1 MEEFEIRATL
11 LRHLEENTPDVAII
25 QEEFRIEGGR
35 ARIDV
40 SVIESELIGYEI
52 KSDKDSFARFPNQIH
67 AYNRVF
73 DRIYLVCGPT
83 HAKLAEDVVPSWWGL
98 IVAERDRAGGI
109 VLNMARDASV
119 NPKQDPFSLASLLW
133 KDEAIGVLTSE
144 QQDIPKRATS
154 HTLWEHIATRIP
166 VEKIKDAVTET
177 LLKRQDYKQLAVK
190 TI

>member
-11 LRHLEENTPDVAII
+11 LRHLKENTPDVAVI

-40 SVIESELIGYEI
+40 SVIESGLTGYEI
-52 KSDKDSFARFPNQIH
+52 KSDKDTFARFPNQIH

-98 IVAERDRAGGI
+98 IVAERNADGGI
-109 VLNMARDASV
+109 ILSMTRDASV
-119 NPKQDPFSLASLLW
+119 NLKQDPFSLASLLW
-133 KDEAIGVLTSE
+133 IDEAIGVLTSE
-144 QQDIPKRATS
+144 KQDIPKRATS
-154 HTLWEHIATRIP
+154 HTLWKHIATSIP
-166 VEKIKDAVTET
+166 VEKIKGAVAET
-177 LLKRQDYKQLAVK
+177 LLKRQNYKQLAVK